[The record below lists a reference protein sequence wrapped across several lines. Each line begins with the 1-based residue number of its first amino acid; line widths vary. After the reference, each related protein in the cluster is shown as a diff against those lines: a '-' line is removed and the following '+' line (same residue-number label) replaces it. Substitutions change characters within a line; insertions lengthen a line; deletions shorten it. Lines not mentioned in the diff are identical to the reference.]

1 MNEDTIP
8 TPVNDPTGSPTG
20 PGSSPVNAEV
30 PIPENGDDED
40 GEDSEAR
47 G

>member
-1 MNEDTIP
+1 MNEEIP

-20 PGSSPVNAEV
+20 PGSPPVNAEV
-30 PIPENGDDED
+30 PEDGDDED